1 TIWQSHTCPLSRQA
15 HKKLG
20 GKEKM
25 LNTISLQLPVD
36 DGITFMATLVL
47 ALIDSIPKDQ
57 KEKV

>member
-1 TIWQSHTCPLSRQA
+1 
-15 HKKLG
+15 
-20 GKEKM
+20 M